1 MNKTLRLSTLILGL
15 VSGLWS
21 CGEND
26 DDTSIT
32 GPDLESG
39 PGRFY
44 LVEQVAF
51 PSIDGVEVRGL
62 FGKVRD
68 SDEALPVVILVHDAT
83 RDNREWFLS
92 PFFTGVL
99 EPGYLPLAIDLRGHG
114 RTPLPDD
121 RQAVVIEDLESM
133 YLDVHAAVLWLKDQP
148 AADMARVAVVGA
160 GIGANAAYV
169 SMGAFP
175 GQIKTAVALS
185 PGVFDATSQPLMV
198 GEGLGS
204 FEPHSVLF
212 MVGDQDLLSVTGGT
226 LSFAAFAAFL
236 AESTGEPKNLI
247 VYEDSDAHGIS
258 LLADPQ
264 ARESLFAWLEN
275 HL

>member
-26 DDTSIT
+26 DDASIT

-99 EPGYLPLAIDLRGHG
+99 ERGYLALAIDLRGHEG
-114 RTPLPDD
+114 TPLPDD
-121 RQAVVIEDLESM
+121 RQTVQIEDLESM
-133 YLDVHAAVLWLKDQP
+133 YLDVHAALLWLEGP
-148 AADMARVAVVGA
+148 A
-160 GIGANAAYV
+160 
-169 SMGAFP
+169 
-175 GQIKTAVALS
+175 
-185 PGVFDATSQPLMV
+185 
-198 GEGLGS
+198 
-204 FEPHSVLF
+204 HS
-212 MVGDQDLLSVTGGT
+212 
-226 LSFAAFAAFL
+226 
-236 AESTGEPKNLI
+236 
-247 VYEDSDAHGIS
+247 
-258 LLADPQ
+258 
-264 ARESLFAWLEN
+264 
-275 HL
+275 